1 MTVIPDP
8 PLPDKGQPAET
19 VDKGD
24 DTVSSLIEDPSLEAL
39 REILFSQYRQQIAD
53 LEAELAEIER
63 RISDKDALV
72 AMLSPV
78 LGDAIRQKIRDA
90 REEMIEALYPI
101 IGQTIARAVNEAVRN
116 LARTIDAQMRT
127 SFDPGRVVRRLKA
140 RISGVSNAEMA
151 LREALPFEVEEIFLI
166 HRETGLLLRHRS
178 HELEESPDTDLIS
191 GMLTAIRD
199 FAQEAFGRGEEGQLD
214 EIQYGNRRIVIEAAR
229 YTYLAVVVDGIEPP
243 DFRSEMRQL
252 AVEINLT
259 CEETLQNY
267 KGDSTPFIAVDE
279 ALQSLIT
286 PTLPPS
292 SQLSTTQKRVLLG
305 GVGVTLLCL
314 TLSCFGGGWIWQVT
328 RSTPIPT
335 VIAPPVA
342 TFTSAPT
349 HTPKPTSTATST
361 TTPTSTATPTFTV
374 TPTHTASP
382 SPTHTATPAPTPT
395 SVPVFGEMI
404 GSAWLY
410 QEPSAASPR
419 LGVILKEGQSV
430 EILAA
435 FEEWYQVRWKPQEQ
449 AEVIGWIPAR
459 WVGVFAPERIVTPSP

>member
-1 MTVIPDP
+1 MIPHT
-8 PLPDKGQPAET
+8 PLPDKGRPADIA
-19 VDKGD
+19 DKGD
-24 DTVSSLIEDPSLEAL
+24 DSASSLTTDPSLEAL
-39 REILFSQYRQQIAD
+39 REILFSRYRQQIAD

-63 RISDKDALV
+63 QISDKDALV
-72 AMLSPV
+72 AMLSSV

-90 REEMIEALYPI
+90 REEMVEALYPI

-140 RISGVSNAEMA
+140 RVSGVSNAEMA
-151 LREALPFEVEEIFLI
+151 LREALPFDVEEIFLI
-166 HRETGLLLRHRS
+166 HRETGLLLRHISR
-178 HELEESPDTDLIS
+178 ELEELPDTDLIS

-259 CEETLQNY
+259 HEEILQNY
-267 KGDSTPFIAVDE
+267 KGDSTPFVAVDA

-286 PTLPPS
+286 TTSPPS

-305 GVGVTLLCL
+305 ILGVILLCL
-314 TLSCFGGGWIWQVT
+314 TLSCLGGGWIWQIT
-328 RSTPIPT
+328 RSTPTPIVIMPPT
-335 VIAPPVA
+335 A
-342 TFTSAPT
+342 TFTGTPT
-349 HTPKPTSTATST
+349 NTPKPTSTATST
-361 TTPTSTATPTFTV
+361 PTSTATPTFTA

-382 SPTHTATPAPTPT
+382 SPTPTATSTPTPT
-395 SVPVFGEMI
+395 PTPVPVFGEMI

-410 QEPSAASPR
+410 QSPSVASSR
-419 LGVILKEGQSV
+419 LGVALKEGQSV

-435 FEEWYQVRWKPQEQ
+435 FEEWYQVRWKPQKQ
-449 AEVIGWIPAR
+449 AEVIGWVPAR
-459 WVGVFAPERIVTPSP
+459 WVGVSAPERIVTPAP